1 MIITEANVNDHR
13 KYIQDWA
20 DGIYTK
26 EKEFADK
33 AMAQV
38 DIKTEEITIRDGT
51 KIELITYRPKTLE
64 S

>member
-1 MIITEANVNDHR
+1 MGQVPPEAMIITEANVNDHR

-33 AMAQV
+33 AMA
-38 DIKTEEITIRDGT
+38 
-51 KIELITYRPKTLE
+51 
-64 S
+64 